1 MVRDDWA
8 DHTQEGKKYAPT
20 EKADGLEGLD
30 EGKLMEA
37 VKAVMSMLKSKE
49 SALPPPREEYSY
61 QQPSKQR
68 TKQRTEQFDD
78 FETQEIVLNV
88 QQQLNDIIQSL
99 SPEDLR
105 IIDKF
110 AIRKAMSIDDYVEL
124 HAPFIDSRIVA
135 LALSLRPYLAKQG
148 KENLIDL
155 FLKGLNIVTLIDDI
169 KTKGLLP
176 KRSL

>member
-1 MVRDDWA
+1 MVRDDWT
-8 DHTQEGKKYAPT
+8 DHTQEDEKHNLTGKT
-20 EKADGLEGLD
+20 DGLDGLSA
-30 EGKLMEA
+30 EKLMEA

-49 SALPPPREEYSY
+49 RALPSPRDENTY

-68 TKQRTEQFDD
+68 VEHVDD
-78 FETQEIVLNV
+78 FEIQEIVLNV
-88 QQQLNDIIQSL
+88 QQQVNSIIQSL

-110 AIRKAMSIDDYVEL
+110 AIRKALSIDDYVEL

-155 FLKGLNIVTLIDDI
+155 FLKGLNVVTLVDDI

-176 KRSL
+176 RRSL

>member
-1 MVRDDWA
+1 MVRDEWT
-8 DHTQEGKKYAPT
+8 DHTQEGKAYTPV
-20 EKADGLEGLD
+20 EKVNGLEGLD
-30 EGKLMEA
+30 EEKLMEA
-37 VKAVMSMLKSKE
+37 VKSVMFMLKSKE
-49 SALPPPREEYSY
+49 SALPPPREEYSH

-68 TKQRTEQFDD
+68 AEHVDD
-78 FETQEIVLNV
+78 FEMQEIVLNV
-88 QQQLNDIIQSL
+88 QQQLNNIIQSL
-99 SPEDLR
+99 SPDDLR

-155 FLKGLNIVTLIDDI
+155 FLKGLNIVTLVDDI

-176 KRSL
+176 KRPL